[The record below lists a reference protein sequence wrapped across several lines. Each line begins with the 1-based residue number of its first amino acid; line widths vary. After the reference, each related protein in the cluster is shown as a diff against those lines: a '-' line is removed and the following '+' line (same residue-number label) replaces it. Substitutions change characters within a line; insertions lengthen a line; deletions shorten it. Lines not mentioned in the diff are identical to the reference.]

1 MINKSFK
8 LTETLVALS
17 NYEQIAQMK
26 NAHRQILT
34 IAQQQTNA
42 RLQPPI
48 LKAIIKSEA
57 VMPYAIALAKA
68 QVTQSANYK
77 FLEAW
82 SLGECREPEDML
94 FLVCAQTGGPE
105 NAREMAAAYKS
116 ARAAAG
122 DEAPHAAG
130 VAAAR
135 AIAMRPAASS
145 AAGERQ
151 AGSHDAEEFGLA
163 AEVPGRWHL
172 ASVCSCSCQLFMH
185 HG

>member
-1 MINKSFK
+1 MPPTPSPPPPPPQRSEAIHSAIKLVINKSFK

-68 QVTQSANYK
+68 
-77 FLEAW
+77 
-82 SLGECREPEDML
+82 
-94 FLVCAQTGGPE
+94 
-105 NAREMAAAYKS
+105 
-116 ARAAAG
+116 
-122 DEAPHAAG
+122 
-130 VAAAR
+130 
-135 AIAMRPAASS
+135 
-145 AAGERQ
+145 
-151 AGSHDAEEFGLA
+151 
-163 AEVPGRWHL
+163 
-172 ASVCSCSCQLFMH
+172 
-185 HG
+185 